1 MPSRTA
7 TRRPSAATV
16 LLPTIST
23 QTDLCT
29 ALDAFGS
36 RCNATPKNTSQY
48 CPRHNAERIKLYIN
62 YKIHHSS
69 LDKFPE
75 DSICHSA
82 AEINGCRSLKTVR
95 AWNKSLV
102 VKYRLLNRCIS
113 AREYFTKRF
122 FGCDFGH
129 RKFWD
134 FLVDQLY
141 KTESL
146 LAAVEQRAYSLLL
159 EAQNALWVLDLQRKP
174 PASRRDCSGHKDVP
188 FSPRRDP
195 PPSPTN
201 TDEIEDPLDIALR
214 DKCSLLSGKIKTRL
228 ARYCTPVS
236 SKQYNERIKVIHAC
250 VRRAVYTDAKLLVI
264 AQNYKTVVALLTDST
279 LDVRIVETLWNAI
292 RHLGMHEVRA
302 AIDDVLRPKKDP
314 GEYAFVLGGRVYKD
328 LSNRSFPFRAWGHMT
343 AVFMCYTCARRVC
356 KTVEEVVMLTRFVI
370 LHLGGLNQS
379 NLRYEIPYEGSKV
392 LGVCGFLPNS
402 IGRFPRRPV
411 VSKCNCNC
419 VHSGLPHWV
428 ETGITYVLCAGL
440 PLSDAKSQAFVNA
453 CLRDPKLMVLVR
465 MGEHGRIIRSPAR
478 IWSRRVRCAST
489 RAGLQT
495 AAWDPARTV
504 YYSDTVLDEARPL
517 VYDKAMLEE
526 CFQLVLFDSG
536 DGSMEDFVAHVTR
549 IWLETVYRVPDVA
562 RLIDEVAAP
571 FIGSGELE
579 IVSHADRPPKLMPNL
594 EEDVLKAYKGLWGTV
609 PAELPEDDIPESK
622 TRRQTRA

>member
-7 TRRPSAATV
+7 TRR
-16 LLPTIST
+16 LST
-23 QTDLCT
+23 TKYAGGLVC
-29 ALDAFGS
+29 ASLDAFGN
-36 RCNATPKNTSQY
+36 RCNAKAKNTSRY
-48 CPRHNAERIKLYIN
+48 CPRHDAERIRLYIN

-75 DSICHSA
+75 DSICHSV
-82 AEINGCRSLKTVR
+82 AEIDGCRSLKIVK
-95 AWNKSLV
+95 AWNKALAA
-102 VKYRLLNRCIS
+102 KYRLLNRCIS

-134 FLVDQLY
+134 FLVDQRY
-141 KTESL
+141 RTESL
-146 LAAVEQRAYSLLL
+146 LAAVEQRACSLLL
-159 EAQNALWVLDLQRKP
+159 ESQNALWVLDLQRKL
-174 PASRRDCSGHKDVP
+174 PASRKYCSGHKDIP

-195 PPSPTN
+195 PLSPTN
-201 TDEIEDPLDIALR
+201 TDEGEDPLDVALR
-214 DKCSLLSGKIKTRL
+214 DKCHLLLRKIKTRL
-228 ARYCTPVS
+228 ARYCTPAS
-236 SKQYNERIKVIHAC
+236 SKQYNERIKVIRAC
-250 VRRAVYTDAKLLVI
+250 VRRAVYTDAKLLVV
-264 AQNYKTVVALLTDST
+264 AQNYKTVMALLTDST
-279 LDVRIVETLWNAI
+279 LDVRIVETIWNAI
-292 RHLGMHEVRA
+292 QHQGMHEVRA

-392 LGVCGFLPNS
+392 LGLCGFLPNS
-402 IGRFPRRPV
+402 IGRFPPRPI
-411 VSKCNCNC
+411 VSKCNC
-419 VHSGLPHWV
+419 VHSGLPHWA
-428 ETGITYVLCAGL
+428 ETGVTYVLCAGL

-465 MGEHGRIIRSPAR
+465 MGAHGRIIRSTAR

-517 VYDKAMLEE
+517 VYDKATLEE

-549 IWLETVYRVPDVA
+549 IWLETVYRVPDAA

-571 FIGSGELE
+571 FITSGELE
-579 IVSHADRPPKLMPNL
+579 IVSHVDRPPKILPNL
-594 EEDVLKAYKGLWGTV
+594 EEDVQKAYKGLWGAAL
-609 PAELPEDDIPESK
+609 AELPEDDIPESR